1 MRQPRV
7 VLASGYEGGFQP
19 ISLGTAASWLSRS
32 GIAPVCVD
40 TFIDGID
47 EAKFANADLVA
58 ISVQMFQS
66 IAPAI
71 EIAEVARRVSPSAR
85 IVMFGAHANIHAER
99 LLGTHCAE
107 IVRGDW
113 EPALVAA
120 ARQTAGEDITLPPEL
135 CSKVNA
141 GAPISVNIQRNGHM
155 APARNVLPGLNKY
168 QYAEFEKFLDGGK
181 QPIVGNIETARGCH
195 HSCSY
200 CSVFAATG
208 TKVNFIPIDVVMQ
221 DIQQVVEMGATH
233 ICFIDAEFINSK
245 RHGVEVVRRMKAEF
259 PSLTFDITTRAD
271 HILESKSTIAE
282 LKDLGCQ
289 FITTALEFPTQRV
302 LDAVNKDLTLDHVE
316 GAIKYCADIGAK
328 MNATFILFNP
338 WVSLE
343 DLLGFDNWLD
353 KTGLGETIDPV
364 QFTTRLYI
372 YKGSYLLNNREVRK
386 LELVEHDFHYEWKHS
401 DPRVDELFADMT
413 RSDDPAAFKRCCIKC

>member
-1 MRQPRV
+1 M

-32 GIAPVCVD
+32 GITPVCVD
-40 TFIDGID
+40 TFVDGID
-47 EAKFANADLVA
+47 EAAFANADLVA
-58 ISVQMFQS
+58 VSVQMFQS

-71 EIAEVARRVSPSAR
+71 EIAETARRVNPSAR

-99 LLGTHCAE
+99 LLGAHCTE

-120 ARQTAGEDITLPPEL
+120 ARQSAGEDVALPPEL
-135 CSKVNA
+135 SSAINA
-141 GAPISVNIQRNGHM
+141 GQPITVNIQRSGHM
-155 APARNVLPGLNKY
+155 APSRAILPGLQKY
-168 QYAEFEKFLDGGK
+168 TYAEFGKFLDGGK
-181 QPIVGNIETARGCH
+181 QPVVGNIETARGCH

-208 TKVNFIPIDVVMQ
+208 TKVNFIPIDIVMQ
-221 DIQQVVEMGATH
+221 DIRQVVEMGATH

-245 RHGVEVVRRMKAEF
+245 RHGIEVVRRMKAEF

-271 HILESKSTIAE
+271 HILESKNTIVE
-282 LKDLGCQ
+282 LNDLGCR
-289 FITTALEFPTQRV
+289 FITTAMEFPTQRV
-302 LDAVNKDLTLDHVE
+302 LDAVNKDLTLDHIE
-316 GAIKYCADIGAK
+316 GAIAYCSEIGAK
-328 MNATFILFNP
+328 LNATFILFNP

-343 DLLGFDNWLD
+343 DLLGFDQWLD

-364 QFTTRLYI
+364 QFTTRLYL
-372 YKGSYLLNNREVRK
+372 YKGSHLLSNPEVRK
-386 LELVEHDFHYEWKHS
+386 LQLVEHDFHYEWKHS
-401 DPRVDELFADMT
+401 DPRVDELFAEMT
-413 RSDDPAAFKRCCIKC
+413 RSDDPAEFKRCCIKC

>member
-19 ISLGTAASWLSRS
+19 ISLGTAASWLSRA
-32 GIAPVCVD
+32 GIDPVCVD
-40 TFIDGID
+40 TFVDGID
-47 EAKFANADLVA
+47 ETAFVDADVVA
-58 ISVQMFQS
+58 ISVQMFQA

-71 EIAEVARRVSPSAR
+71 DIADVAKRVSPSAR

-99 LLGTHCAE
+99 LLGAHCAE

-120 ARQTAGEDITLPPEL
+120 ARQTAGEDIILPPEL
-135 CSKVNA
+135 CGKINS
-141 GAPISVNIQRNGHM
+141 GEPISINIQRSGHL
-155 APARNVLPGLNKY
+155 APARRALPHLQKY
-168 QYAEFEKFLDGGK
+168 RYAEFEKFLDGGK
-181 QPIVGNIETARGCH
+181 QPVVGNIETARGCH

-208 TKVNFIPIDVVMQ
+208 TKVNFIPLDVVLE
-221 DIQQVVEMGATH
+221 DIRQVVEMGATH

-245 RHGVEVVRRMKAEF
+245 RHGVEVARRMKAEF
-259 PSLTFDITTRAD
+259 PDLTFDITTRAD
-271 HILESKSTIAE
+271 HIMESKSIIAE
-282 LKDLGCQ
+282 LNDLGCQ

-302 LDAVNKDLTLDHVE
+302 LDAVNKGLTLDHVE
-316 GAIKYCADIGAK
+316 GAIAYCSSIGAK
-328 MNATFILFNP
+328 LNATFILFNP
-338 WVSLE
+338 WVTLE
-343 DLLGFDNWLD
+343 DILGFDAWLD

-364 QFTTRLYI
+364 QFTTRLYL
-372 YKGSYLLNNREVRK
+372 YKGSHLLSNPEVRA
-386 LELVEHDFHYEWKHS
+386 LELVEHDFHYDWKHS
-401 DPRVDELFADMT
+401 DPRVDELFAEMT